1 MVELE
6 KNVEKMASAA
16 DLLFLKQE
24 DIEVEGKEE
33 KIRQRKESFEKAP
46 NKTLKDLEVV
56 PKSKAEA
63 QEPFKVYDFQEI
75 MERIRKSSIFQ
86 DELSVA

>member
-1 MVELE
+1 MELE
-6 KNVEKMASAA
+6 KDIEKMASAA

-24 DIEVEGKEE
+24 ETEKEGKEE
-33 KIRQRKESFEKAP
+33 RIRKRKESFEKAP

-56 PKSKAEA
+56 PRSKAEA

-75 MERIRKSSIFQ
+75 MDRIQKSSIFQ
-86 DELSVA
+86 DELRVT